1 MVVRVN
7 VGETELRVKKFL
19 DENGYTIPTLIDL
32 NSRVARKYN
41 VNGHPH
47 TLLIDPDGKLVAF
60 AMGARQWVG
69 PEALAY
75 LDRLVRS

>member
-7 VGETELRVKKFL
+7 VGETRSRVEKFMA
-19 DENGYTIPTLIDL
+19 DNGYTLPTLIDL

-47 TLLIDPDGKLVAF
+47 TLLIDSQGELVAF
-60 AMGARQWVG
+60 AMGARRWVNS
-69 PEALAY
+69 EALAY
-75 LDRLVRS
+75 FDQLIKS